1 MLTNNHYLIKF
12 NKPYSFEGKEY
23 NDLDLSKLEEI
34 TSQDL
39 IDANRMYLT
48 QTSMPAISEAD
59 IYFTF
64 LIASSITGKPLNF
77 LEKLPA
83 REGMKIKKMVS
94 DFLFL
99 DN

>member
-1 MLTNNHYLIKF
+1 MLVKNAYLVKF
-12 NKPYSFEGKEY
+12 NKPYEFEGQEY

-59 IYFTF
+59 IYFTL
-64 LIASSITGKPLNF
+64 LIASSVTGKPLNF
-77 LEKLPA
+77 FEKLPA
-83 REGMKIKKMVS
+83 REGMKVKRIVS